1 LEFISLAANDP
12 NTQDARRCT
21 FQGYGGVMSIVRDP
35 LTLLRL
41 QFLLHLDK
49 APISEHNSAQVL
61 SKLLLLLLWEPQ
73 TRPPFRLNISD
84 TAESEAV
91 P

>member
-1 LEFISLAANDP
+1 
-12 NTQDARRCT
+12 
-21 FQGYGGVMSIVRDP
+21 V
-35 LTLLRL
+35 LTT